1 MWPVRL
7 GQISPIGIRF
17 IVKGLLVAGI
27 IEFSLIRTFSR
38 MGILLP
44 PGEPV
49 MSIFNT
55 MMFVGSVALNF
66 ASLLVIMVLLWAS
79 YFLLNYRSKADRIAG
94 SLLVIVVPLSL
105 LFLAVTPSLLVS
117 ILYNM
122 LSLFLVTILGVSLIS
137 EGGSIER
144 WLGVAITLSFVTT
157 YLFKIL
163 PLFDQL
169 LGLSLNVAG
178 VGILNLGE
186 ALAVVA
192 TPFVF
197 LLTCRYRRG
206 SGKALL
212 RGNLRTVIVSTT
224 MAGLFGSFY
233 LATPWITSILAVW
246 TLGFTM
252 YLPFPFYIIAIW
264 LFLYSLFS
272 LPAEK
277 RGLAYGMVLILL
289 AGHLIQL
296 TYLNLLAILGML
308 LLTRPE
314 ILFAEVGK

>member
-1 MWPVRL
+1 MWPVKL
-7 GQISPIGIRF
+7 GQISLIGIRF

-27 IEFSLIRTFSR
+27 VEFSLIRTFSR

-44 PGEPV
+44 PREPV
-49 MSIFNT
+49 MSIFNM
-55 MMFVGSVALNF
+55 MMFVGSVAFNF
-66 ASLLVIMVLLWAS
+66 ASLLVILVLLWAS
-79 YFLLNYRSKADRIAG
+79 YFLLSHRSKADRTAG
-94 SLLVIVVPLSL
+94 SLLVIVVTLSM
-105 LFLAVTPSLLVS
+105 LFLVVTPNLLVS
-117 ILYNM
+117 ILYNI
-122 LSLFLVTILGVSLIS
+122 LSLFLVTILGVSLIR
-137 EGGSIER
+137 ERGSIER

-163 PLFDQL
+163 PLLDQL
-169 LGLSLNVAG
+169 LGLSLNIAG

-192 TPFVF
+192 TPLIF
-197 LLTCRYRRG
+197 LLTYRYRRG
-206 SGKALL
+206 SGKTLL
-212 RGNLRTVIVSTT
+212 RGNSKAIIVSTI

-233 LATPWITSILAVW
+233 LASPWITSILAVW

-272 LPAEK
+272 LPGDKKA
-277 RGLAYGMVLILL
+277 LAYGMLLILL

-308 LLTRPE
+308 FVSRPAVMN
-314 ILFAEVGK
+314 ID

>member
-44 PGEPV
+44 PREPV

-105 LFLAVTPSLLVS
+105 LFLAVTPSVLVS
-117 ILYNM
+117 ILYNI

-212 RGNLRTVIVSTT
+212 RGNLRAVIVSTT

-314 ILFAEVGK
+314 ILLAEVGK

>member
-1 MWPVRL
+1 MWPVNP
-7 GQISPIGIRF
+7 GQISPRGIRLV
-17 IVKGLLVAGI
+17 VKGILVAGI
-27 IEFSLIRTFSR
+27 VEFSLIRTFSR

-44 PGEPV
+44 PREPV
-49 MSIFNT
+49 MSIFNM
-55 MMFVGSVALNF
+55 MMFVGSVAFNF
-66 ASLLVIMVLLWAS
+66 ASLLVILVLLWAS

-94 SLLVIVVPLSL
+94 SLLVLVVTLSM
-105 LFLAVTPSLLVS
+105 LFLAVTPNILDSIIYNILSLLLVM
-117 ILYNM
+117 ILG
-122 LSLFLVTILGVSLIS
+122 LSLIR
-137 EGGSIER
+137 EGKSVER
-144 WLGVAITLSFVTT
+144 WLGIAVTLSFVTT

-178 VGILNLGE
+178 VDILNLGE
-186 ALAVVA
+186 ALAIVA

-197 LLTCRYRRG
+197 LLTYRYRRG

-212 RGNLRTVIVSTT
+212 RGNPRAVIVSTT

-233 LATPWITSILAVW
+233 LASPWIASILVVW

-264 LFLYSLFS
+264 LFSYSLLS

-277 RGLAYGMVLILL
+277 RALAYGMVLILL

-308 LLTRPE
+308 FLSRS
-314 ILFAEVGK
+314 AVMNVD

>member
-1 MWPVRL
+1 MKL

-27 IEFSLIRTFSR
+27 VEFSLIRTFSR

-44 PGEPV
+44 PREPV
-49 MSIFNT
+49 MSIFNM
-55 MMFVGSVALNF
+55 MMFVGSVAFNF
-66 ASLLVIMVLLWAS
+66 ASLLVILVLLWAS
-79 YFLLNYRSKADRIAG
+79 YFLLSHRSKADRIAG
-94 SLLVIVVPLSL
+94 SLLVIVITLSM
-105 LFLAVTPSLLVS
+105 LFLVVTPNVLVS
-117 ILYNM
+117 ILYNI
-122 LSLFLVTILGVSLIS
+122 LSMFLVTILGISLIR

-163 PLFDQL
+163 PLLDQL
-169 LGLSLNVAG
+169 LGLSLNIAG

-192 TPFVF
+192 TPLIF
-197 LLTCRYRRG
+197 LLTYRYRRG
-206 SGKALL
+206 SGKTLL
-212 RGNLRTVIVSTT
+212 RANSKAIIVSTI
-224 MAGLFGSFY
+224 MASLFGSFY
-233 LATPWITSILAVW
+233 LASPWITSILAVW

-272 LPAEK
+272 LPGDKKA
-277 RGLAYGMVLILL
+277 LAYGMLLILL

-308 LLTRPE
+308 FVSRP
-314 ILFAEVGK
+314 AVMNVD

>member
-1 MWPVRL
+1 MWPVKL

-27 IEFSLIRTFSR
+27 VEFSLIRTFSR

-44 PGEPV
+44 PREPV
-49 MSIFNT
+49 MSIFNM
-55 MMFVGSVALNF
+55 MMFVGSVAFNF
-66 ASLLVIMVLLWAS
+66 ASLLVILVLLWAS
-79 YFLLNYRSKADRIAG
+79 YFLLSHRSKADRIAG
-94 SLLVIVVPLSL
+94 SALVIVITLSM
-105 LFLAVTPSLLVS
+105 LFLVVTPNVLVS
-117 ILYNM
+117 ILYNI
-122 LSLFLVTILGVSLIS
+122 LSMFLVTILGISLIR

-163 PLFDQL
+163 PLLDQL
-169 LGLSLNVAG
+169 LGLSLNIAG

-192 TPFVF
+192 TPLIF
-197 LLTCRYRRG
+197 LLTYRYRRG
-206 SGKALL
+206 SGKTLL
-212 RGNLRTVIVSTT
+212 RANSKAIIVSTI
-224 MAGLFGSFY
+224 MASLFGSFY
-233 LATPWITSILAVW
+233 LASPWITSILAVW

-272 LPAEK
+272 LPGDKKA
-277 RGLAYGMVLILL
+277 LAYGMLLILL

-308 LLTRPE
+308 FVSRP
-314 ILFAEVGK
+314 AVMNVD